1 MISLVDNNE
10 SFSSYRIHY
19 LKDGVWHE
27 IPVTPKNGKIK
38 VHRFDEV
45 WGNKVK
51 VTFTKKNENERMYLN
66 EIGVYNER
74 RD

>member
-1 MISLVDNNE
+1 MISLVNNE

-51 VTFTKKNENERMYLN
+51 KSLSPKKNENETHVP
-66 EIGVYNER
+66 E
-74 RD
+74 